1 MEIRSLRL
9 RVRWLSLLAAL
20 LLGGITFGL
29 KADNPASKRRAK
41 APSFDPQQVSATF
54 FPDVFSVLQGERPK
68 LGEASG
74 GASKTPG
81 VPTSG
86 EGASPAGSVVW
97 DDLISPTSL
106 EDEVKSLKV
115 ALNQS
120 VTTPTQFRSRGY
132 RSARREFTLLNMLFW
147 IIEHYRGDVRWKNDA
162 TAVRQKFGSVAGNS
176 KAGGNEQTYAQAKQA
191 KELLD
196 RLIRGERAGV
206 EPNKD
211 EEVSWEPV
219 SPRRPLMQW
228 LEKRFEANLKAWTSN
243 DKEFQSNSEE
253 LLREAELVAAIAQ
266 FFMEEGMDDADDEEY
281 RAFCESMKAG
291 ALAVAS
297 ATKNGDLTGAQ
308 RGVGEISKA
317 CSNCHESYR

>member
-1 MEIRSLRL
+1 MEIRSLLIRT
-9 RVRWLSLLAAL
+9 RWLPVLAL
-20 LLGGITFGL
+20 LLIGGVTFGL
-29 KADNPASKRRAK
+29 KAGDPASKRRAK
-41 APSFDPQQVSATF
+41 APSFDPQRVSATF

-68 LGEASG
+68 LSEDSG
-74 GASKTPG
+74 GSKATG
-81 VPTSG
+81 AATSG
-86 EGASPAGSVVW
+86 EAASPQSSVVW
-97 DDLISPTSL
+97 DDIISATSL
-106 EDEVKSLKV
+106 EDEIKDLKTE
-115 ALNQS
+115 LNKS

-147 IIEHYRGDVRWKNDA
+147 IIEHYQGDVRWKNDA

-196 RLIRGERAGV
+196 RLIRGERAGI
-206 EPNKD
+206 EPDKD

-228 LEKRFEANLKAWTSN
+228 LEKRFEANLKAWTSS

-266 FFMEEGMDDADDEEY
+266 FFLEEGMDDADDEEY

-297 ATKNGDLTGAQ
+297 ATKNGDLAGAQ
-308 RGVGEISKA
+308 SGVGEISKS

>member
-1 MEIRSLRL
+1 MEIRSLLIRT
-9 RVRWLSLLAAL
+9 RWLPVLAL
-20 LLGGITFGL
+20 LLIGGVTFGL
-29 KADNPASKRRAK
+29 KAGDSASKRRAK
-41 APSFDPQQVSATF
+41 APSFDPQRVSATF

-68 LGEASG
+68 LSEDSG
-74 GASKTPG
+74 GSKATG
-81 VPTSG
+81 AATSG
-86 EGASPAGSVVW
+86 EAASPQSSVVW
-97 DDLISPTSL
+97 DDIISATSL
-106 EDEVKSLKV
+106 EDEIKDLKTE
-115 ALNQS
+115 LNKS

-147 IIEHYRGDVRWKNDA
+147 IIEHYQGDVRWKNDA

-196 RLIRGERAGV
+196 RLIRGERAGI
-206 EPNKD
+206 EPDKD

-228 LEKRFEANLKAWTSN
+228 LEKRFEANLKAWTSS

-266 FFMEEGMDDADDEEY
+266 FFLEEGMDDADDEEY

-297 ATKNGDLTGAQ
+297 ATKNGDLAGAQ
-308 RGVGEISKA
+308 SGVGEISKS

>member
-1 MEIRSLRL
+1 MEIRSLLIQTRL
-9 RVRWLSLLAAL
+9 LPVLAVLLI
-20 LLGGITFGL
+20 GGITFGL
-29 KADNPASKRRAK
+29 KADDPASKRRAK

-68 LGEASG
+68 LGAGSG
-74 GASKTPG
+74 GSKTAG
-81 VPTSG
+81 AATSG
-86 EGASPAGSVVW
+86 ESASPQSSAVW
-97 DDLISPTSL
+97 DDIISATSL
-106 EDEVKSLKV
+106 EDEIKALKV
-115 ALNQS
+115 DVNKS

-196 RLIRGERAGV
+196 RLIRGERAGI
-206 EPNKD
+206 EPDKD
-211 EEVSWEPV
+211 EEISWEPV

-228 LEKRFEANLKAWTSN
+228 LEKRFEANLKAWTSS

-297 ATKNGDLTGAQ
+297 ATKNGDLAGAQ
-308 RGVGEISKA
+308 SGVGEISKA